1 MAKLHT
7 ATASHRKGWSQM
19 KKRLAFVIATTL
31 SVAGCATT
39 KEWVATGGSRADGV
53 VKLSYQYG
61 LFERPQ
67 LSAQQA
73 LELAKS
79 RCTAWGYSGAEPF
92 GGIARACNNYGS
104 YGCISWLVTAN
115 FQCLGNLEK

>member
-1 MAKLHT
+1 M
-7 ATASHRKGWSQM
+7 R
-19 KKRLAFVIATTL
+19 KRLGLLLVAAL
-31 SVAGCATT
+31 SVAGCATA

-67 LSAQQA
+67 VSAQQG

-79 RCTAWGYSGAEPF
+79 RCTAWGYSGAEAF
-92 GGIARACNNYGS
+92 GGVIRVCNNYGS
-104 YGCISWLVTAN
+104 SGCISWLVTAEY
-115 FQCLGNLEK
+115 QCLGRLEK